1 MTHNHRHHDNSKSTG
16 LRRALRL
23 LLCLIIALTAHTTY
37 AQVIIGGDVY
47 GGGKKGA
54 VTNENPSAT
63 NATNVSIGSNAT
75 VRTVF
80 GGGQEGA
87 VTGNTVVE
95 IKGGVICHTDWNGTV
110 HGGVFGA
117 GDGANA
123 VVDGASKVTIT
134 SGTIYNNI
142 YGGGNQADLK
152 GSTDVI
158 LQGGTMQGDVYGG
171 ARMANIEGRTFVNID
186 GANATN
192 SLIVRGVYGGNDI

>member
-47 GGGKKGA
+47 GGGKEGA
-54 VTNENPSAT
+54 VNNNTSAA
-63 NATNVSIGSNAT
+63 NATSVTIQGT
-75 VRTVF
+75 QTKVRTVF

-87 VTGNTVVE
+87 VEGNTVVE
-95 IKGGVICHTDWNGTV
+95 IKGGVIGHTDWNGTV

-142 YGGGNQADLK
+142 YSNL
-152 GSTDVI
+152 SES
-158 LQGGTMQGDVYGG
+158 
-171 ARMANIEGRTFVNID
+171 R
-186 GANATN
+186 
-192 SLIVRGVYGGNDI
+192 